1 MQNNSY
7 GYDISVRIG
16 GKEHKHWE
24 SYDIDG
30 DFLIPADGFEFS
42 VGLPYGESDIPDL
55 SGESCEVAIN
65 GKTVLTG
72 IIDTQMHD
80 KEKGHRSLRLTGRDL
95 AGLLVDCAAPQ
106 LNVKGMTVL
115 AAAQKLAA
123 PWPQI
128 KKVVLKADKNPTLD
142 KIDIEPGETVWQ
154 ALTHVANSVGLHP
167 WMEPDGTLAVG
178 GADYSSPPVATLCW
192 SRDDKRR
199 NTERISIERS
209 IESRFSEVT
218 FLGQSHAKRGDSAK
232 HDLKWQYKDPTMT
245 LYKPKTVVVS
255 DAENLESLKRQAK
268 KQLADWRLEG
278 FTLTVTVGGHKTK
291 NGTLWQPGQRVH
303 VIDEEHGID
312 AVLYLM
318 GRRFMLNR
326 MGGTTTELRLKEDGV
341 WIPDAYSQKADAAR
355 KRPGKKKGVTDKGK
369 TTRKTGG
376 KDRPKTKTTA
386 METAVFE

>member
-1 MQNNSY
+1 M
-7 GYDISVRIG
+7 
-16 GKEHKHWE
+16 
-24 SYDIDG
+24 
-30 DFLIPADGFEFS
+30 
-42 VGLPYGESDIPDL
+42 
-55 SGESCEVAIN
+55 
-65 GKTVLTG
+65 TG
-72 IIDTQMHD
+72 IIDTQTHD
-80 KEKGHRSLRLTGRDL
+80 KEKGRRSLRLTGRDL

-154 ALTHVANSVGLHP
+154 ALTHIAKSVGLHP

-178 GADYSSPPVATLCW
+178 GADYASRPVATLCW

-199 NTERISIERS
+199 NTERVSIERS

-245 LYKPKTVVVS
+245 LHKPKTVVVS

-278 FTLTVTVGGHKTK
+278 FTLTVTVGGHKTE

-312 AVLYLM
+312 AVFYLM

-326 MGGTTTELRLKEDGV
+326 MDGTTTELRLKEDGV

-376 KDRPKTKTTA
+376 KGRPKTKTTA